1 MGAWPA
7 FTNQQVADAEARACA
22 AYTTVRTGVSLQT
35 HATGAADPDR
45 NVPFLLLAGTK
56 QVLNY

>member
-7 FTNQQVADAEARACA
+7 FTNQQVADAKARACA

-35 HATGAADPDR
+35 HATGAADPVATR
-45 NVPFLLLAGTK
+45 R
-56 QVLNY
+56 